1 MPTLKIY
8 TRKESE
14 LNDATKYYVGIIA
27 KAFEERG
34 FDIVYTHKVK
44 DINKKDFVLIITPR
58 SFFKTL
64 FRKRKYSIYWF
75 QGIITS
81 EIPLY
86 NFNRLISL
94 FKIIISTIVEYI
106 TLKKSNFIF
115 FVSDDMVDFYK
126 RNRNYKK
133 NNYLVMPCFNQ
144 KLEPSAF
151 NDKKYS
157 KPTFVYA
164 GNLAGWQCF
173 SQTIQ
178 LFKKIKER
186 IPEAELTIYTKE
198 QEEANLI
205 LDKYQVNATVKYVPY
220 QELNNE
226 LQQYKYGFIIREDI
240 DVNNVA
246 TPTKMNSYM
255 AVGIIP
261 IYTNV
266 VGAFK
271 KNLNHL
277 EYAVPLNI
285 STQKVYADKLDLQKL
300 YDLENKKIKAEDV
313 LNEYNKTFETFYS
326 KEYYIEKMRKMF
338 Q

>member
-14 LNDATKYYVGIIA
+14 LNDATKYYVGIIT
-27 KAFEERG
+27 KAFERRG

-44 DINKKDFVLIITPR
+44 DIHKDDFVLTIILR
-58 SFFKTL
+58 SFFLTL
-64 FRKRKYSIYWF
+64 FRKKKFSIYWF
-75 QGIITS
+75 QGIVTS

-86 NFNRLISL
+86 KFNRLIAL
-94 FKIIISTIVEYI
+94 FKIIIYTIVEYI
-106 TLKKSNFIF
+106 TLKKSDFNF
-115 FVSDDMVDFYK
+115 FVSDAMVEFYRK
-126 RNRNYKK
+126 NRNYKK
-133 NNYLVMPCFNQ
+133 GNYLVTPCFNQ
-144 KLEPSAF
+144 ELEPKAF
-151 NDKKYS
+151 YDEKYS

-178 LFKKIKER
+178 LFKKIKGK
-186 IPEAELTIYTKE
+186 IPEAELTIYTQD
-198 QEEANLI
+198 QEEAKQI
-205 LDKYQVNATVKYVPY
+205 LRKYQVDATIKYVSY
-220 QELNNE
+220 QQLNKE

-246 TPTKMNSYM
+246 TPTKMSSYM

-271 KNLNHL
+271 KNLSNL
-277 EYAVPLNI
+277 EYSVPLNI
-285 STQKVYADKLDLQKL
+285 STQKVDVDNLDLQKL

-313 LNEYNKTFETFYS
+313 LNEYNKVFETFYS
-326 KEYYIEKMRKMF
+326 EEYYIEKIRKML